1 MFTRSELEIKTVP
14 ELRDMCRKYGIRPTG
29 SAAYKGSYIT
39 SLLSFPIIAI
49 GQMESERGLRLPS
62 LAAIQVIGSAIDEM
76 NSPTA
81 EQAALIR
88 ISMEGRRMGY
98 PDRYKQEELLGRY
111 MAKMKLEE
119 VMSLLAR

>member
-1 MFTRSELEIKTVP
+1 MFTRTELEIKTVP
-14 ELRDMCRKYGIRPTG
+14 ELQQLCRRYGIKPTG
-29 SAAYKGSYIT
+29 SAAYKVSYIT
-39 SLLSFPIIAI
+39 SLMSFPIIAI
-49 GQMESERGLRLPS
+49 NQMEEERGLKLPS

-88 ISMEGRRMGY
+88 ISLEGRRMSY
-98 PDRYKQEELLGRY
+98 PDRYKQEELLARY